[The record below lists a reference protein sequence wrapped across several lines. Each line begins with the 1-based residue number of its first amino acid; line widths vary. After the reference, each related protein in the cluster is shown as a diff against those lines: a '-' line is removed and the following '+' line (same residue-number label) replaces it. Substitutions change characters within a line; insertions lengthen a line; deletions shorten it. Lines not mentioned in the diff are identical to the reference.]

1 MHWAALLGQIDVVKL
16 LCEWYEK
23 NPDKPENQKA
33 DPNILNAFN
42 RKPMEEA
49 LQSGKVEIAEY
60 LAPRTVLDD
69 NKTYSTIHESQIY
82 QDEDGSG
89 DEEEKKGSGAS
100 DTRSFQ
106 SEEGMRPDD
115 YQRTSAAE
123 KQSQVE

>member
-1 MHWAALLGQIDVVKL
+1 MDAMNIMDNSSAEGALANEMSSKKSKL
-16 LCEWYEK
+16 RPPTK
-23 NPDKPENQKA
+23 
-33 DPNILNAFN
+33 F
-42 RKPMEEA
+42 
-49 LQSGKVEIAEY
+49 SKVEIAEY

-106 SEEGMRPDD
+106 SE
-115 YQRTSAAE
+115 
-123 KQSQVE
+123 